1 MMALSVEFAVDA
13 EDADA
18 TIEVLGEERA
28 DEVEELE
35 EVGLLPAALVIVAAV
50 IALGGLVNAVIRLTR
65 AFSCGVVV
73 DARGEIVRTRKD
85 KNLPRGVVVVLT
97 AEGTEVTLDNPSE
110 VQLSD
115 ALSSLAQ
122 SG

>member
-18 TIEVLGEERA
+18 TIALLGEEHA

-35 EVGLLPAALVIVAAV
+35 EVGILPAALVIVAAV

-110 VQLSD
+110 VQLND
-115 ALSSLAQ
+115 ALNSLAQ

>member
-18 TIEVLGEERA
+18 TIALLEQEHA

-35 EVGLLPAALVIVAAV
+35 EVGILPAALVIVAAV

-73 DARGEIVRTRKD
+73 DARGETVRTRKD
-85 KNLPRGVVVVLT
+85 KNLPRGVVVVLA

-110 VQLSD
+110 VQLRD
-115 ALSSLAQ
+115 ALSSLAAT
-122 SG
+122 